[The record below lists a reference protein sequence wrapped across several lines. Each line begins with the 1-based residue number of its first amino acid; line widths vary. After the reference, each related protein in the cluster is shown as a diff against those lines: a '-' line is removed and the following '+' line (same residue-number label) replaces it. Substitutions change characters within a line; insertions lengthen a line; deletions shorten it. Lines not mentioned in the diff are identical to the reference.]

1 MKSEHRHELETN
13 ALAQRL
19 DTAIHRI
26 QPHLSTIA
34 GVAVA
39 LIVVM
44 FAWSYLSSS
53 STARRSQA
61 WDEFNLAVAEVV
73 PDANQLR
80 QAAQEH
86 PGSAMQRMADA
97 TWADS
102 QVWLAAR
109 DYIYNRAAAVEALS
123 KATSVYQAIIQSSDD
138 ARLKNRAQLGLAR
151 VYELQG
157 KFDEAREEYLKV
169 GGGYQQYAKLQAE
182 RLAQPESKAMYAWLE
197 SARPPLP
204 QSSLG
209 GATAG
214 QRPAFSEGEL
224 ALPGENGVLGTSGSQ
239 TAPDPSIDDLLKGLE
254 LDLNPPDGKNDRY
267 APAPGEP
274 AQAAPGETPATNA
287 PSADAAPATPDVGGD
302 RAPADEAPA
311 NSENP
316 PAASEATAT
325 PPSSEKPAE

>member
-13 ALAQRL
+13 VLAQRL

-26 QPHLSTIA
+26 QPYTSTIA
-34 GVAVA
+34 GVIIA

-44 FAWSYLSSS
+44 FAWSYIAGSSATRS
-53 STARRSQA
+53 SQA
-61 WDEFNLAVAEVV
+61 WDEFNHAVAEVV

-86 PGSAMQRMADA
+86 PGTTMQRLADA

-109 DYIYNRAAAVEALS
+109 DYIHNRAAAVEALS
-123 KATSVYQAIIQSSDD
+123 KATSAYQGIIQSTDD
-138 ARLKNRAQLGLAR
+138 ARLRNRAQLGLAR

-157 KFDEAREEYLKV
+157 KLDAAREEYLKV

-182 RLAQPESKAMYAWLE
+182 RLAQPESKAIYAWLE

-209 GATAG
+209 GAASG
-214 QRPAFSEGEL
+214 QRPAFSEGDL
-224 ALPGENGVLGTSGSQ
+224 GLPGASGAAGA
-239 TAPDPSIDDLLKGLE
+239 TGGGKTTPDASIDDLLKGLE
-254 LDLNPPDGKNDRY
+254 LDLNAPDAKDDRY
-267 APAPGEP
+267 APGTPPPG
-274 AQAAPGETPATNA
+274 QSAPGETPPAEA
-287 PSADAAPATPDVGGD
+287 PPSDAPVATPPANGET
-302 RAPADEAPA
+302 APADDA
-311 NSENP
+311 P
-316 PAASEATAT
+316 PADEGTSAT
-325 PPSSEKPAE
+325 PPTTEKPAE

>member
-13 ALAQRL
+13 VLAQRL
-19 DTAIHRI
+19 DAVIHRI
-26 QPHLSTIA
+26 QPYLSTIA
-34 GVAVA
+34 GVVAA

-44 FAWSYLSSS
+44 FAWSYISGSSA
-53 STARRSQA
+53 ARRSQA
-61 WDEFNLAVAEVV
+61 WDDFNLAVAEVV

-80 QAAQEH
+80 EVAQEH
-86 PGSAMQRMADA
+86 PGTAMQRMADA

-123 KATSVYQAIIQSSDD
+123 KATSAYQGIIQSSDD
-138 ARLKNRAQLGLAR
+138 ARLRNRAQLGLAR

-157 KFDEAREEYLKV
+157 KLEEARQEYLKV

-182 RLAQPESKAMYAWLE
+182 RLTQPESKAMYAWLE

-209 GATAG
+209 GTPSG
-214 QRPAFSEGEL
+214 QRPAFSEGDL
-224 ALPGENGVLGTSGSQ
+224 GLPGENGARGVTGGQS
-239 TAPDPSIDDLLKGLE
+239 APDASIDDLLKGLE
-254 LDLNPPDGKNDRY
+254 LDLNPPDPKNDRY
-267 APAPGEP
+267 APTAGEAP
-274 AQAAPGETPATNA
+274 AADA
-287 PSADAAPATPDVGGD
+287 PPADAASATPDDGEEKT
-302 RAPADEAPA
+302 PAGEPPA

-316 PAASEATAT
+316 PSASEPTAT
-325 PPSSEKPAE
+325 PPTTDKPAE